1 MTDMVVGFAGGV
13 IVGVVMGALIA
24 HVRSARA
31 KTQLEVALAR
41 ASAEREAADQ
51 LTAEKLH
58 LLNEARA
65 KFEETFKSLA
75 GDSLKENRES
85 FMGLAKSQLET
96 VMTQAGGNVE
106 RQREAIEKLLRP
118 MSETLSR
125 YEAELRKIEK
135 ARTEAYGGLRNQISS
150 AVQSQQELRRE
161 TANLT
166 NALKLPQ
173 VRGRW
178 GELTLRRCAEL
189 AGMSAHCD
197 FSEQVSV
204 SESGQ
209 RPDMVVHLPGGREVI
224 VDSKVSLTAYME
236 AIGASSDEDRE
247 RHLTD
252 HGKQV
257 RAHMRR
263 LSGKGYARQFENAPD
278 FTVLFL
284 PGEAFFSTAVEHD
297 PALIE
302 DGMNN
307 DVIIATP
314 TTFVALLRVV
324 ERGWRQAQLE
334 ENALRI
340 CEAGRT
346 LYDRVNVLFEHFDK
360 IGNSLRQTVDHYN
373 DAASSLNVRFLP
385 QARRFK
391 ELGATAA
398 ADIADVKAVDSE
410 PHAPRPPDPE
420 PAQGENE
427 AG

>member
-1 MTDMVVGFAGGV
+1 VTGMVVGFVVGA
-13 IVGVVMGALIA
+13 IVGVALGALVA
-24 HVRSARA
+24 HARSARA
-31 KTQLEVALAR
+31 KSQLEVALAR
-41 ASAEREAADQ
+41 ATAEREAAEQ
-51 LTAEKLH
+51 LTTEKLN
-58 LLNEARA
+58 LLNEART

-85 FMGLAKSQLET
+85 FMGLAKLQLET

-106 RQREAIEKLLRP
+106 RQREAIEKLLLP
-118 MSETLSR
+118 MSETLTR

-150 AVQSQQELRRE
+150 AVLSQQELRKE

-189 AGMSAHCD
+189 AGMSAYCD

-209 RPDMVVHLPGGREVI
+209 RPDMVVHLPGGRDVV
-224 VDSKVSLTAYME
+224 VDSKVSLNAYME
-236 AIGASSDEDRE
+236 AISATSDDEREGHLED
-247 RHLTD
+247 HS
-252 HGKQV
+252 KQV

-263 LSGKGYARQFENAPD
+263 LSGKEYGRQFENAPD

-284 PGEAFFSTAVEHD
+284 PGEAFFSTAVQHD

-302 DGMNN
+302 DGMKS

-324 ERGWRQAQLE
+324 ERGWRQAQIE
-334 ENALRI
+334 ENARRI

-346 LYDRVNVLFEHFDK
+346 LYDRVSILFEHLDK
-360 IGNSLRQTVDHYN
+360 MGNSLRQTVDHYN
-373 DAASSLNVRFLP
+373 NAASSLNVRFLP
-385 QARRFK
+385 QARKFK
-391 ELGATAA
+391 ELGATSA
-398 ADIADVKAVDSE
+398 ADIGDVKAIDSE
-410 PHAPRPPDPE
+410 PRTPRPPECE
-420 PAQGENE
+420 PAQEENE
-427 AG
+427 EG